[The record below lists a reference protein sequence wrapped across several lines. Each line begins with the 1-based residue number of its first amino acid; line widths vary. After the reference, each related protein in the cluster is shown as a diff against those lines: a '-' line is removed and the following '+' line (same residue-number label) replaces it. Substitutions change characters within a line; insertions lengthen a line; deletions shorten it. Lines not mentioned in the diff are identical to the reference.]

1 MQPESSVSIAD
12 RFRLD
17 GKVAVVTGASKG
29 IGEAIARGLAEFGA
43 TVIVSSRKQDAV
55 DAVAEQIRADGF
67 DAHGLACHMGDVE
80 AIHAFAD
87 QIAADRYAQSVKRT
101 RKGKSPLAG
110 LRTRMRPPGG
120 PGE

>member
-1 MQPESSVSIAD
+1 MSESSNIQTNAGKPKRATPESVEMHSIP
-12 RFRLD
+12 
-17 GKVAVVTGASKG
+17 
-29 IGEAIARGLAEFGA
+29 
-43 TVIVSSRKQDAV
+43 
-55 DAVAEQIRADGF
+55 
-67 DAHGLACHMGDVE
+67 
-80 AIHAFAD
+80 D